1 MNTLSFYRIKY
12 LFNTHF
18 IANWQK
24 DVKNFLIVFATSIF
38 FIFYDLNL
46 IMPVIFILSILYARG
61 SEKMLGN
68 KNAAANY
75 LLLPTN
81 TSEKWLVNFILTHL
95 YYPVTLILVAAL
107 GIFFSRFFLT
117 ASTVDVSY
125 FSISCDS
132 IISWVVLLSMTMFAS
147 IYFKKHTIAKL
158 LAIFAVLVVVFL
170 IFIRIFT
177 NVIFVSQMQFIFYSD
192 VLRPLIFSGSFLR
205 FSDIL
210 WTVSKLVAIV
220 FFWVLSYFR
229 LRETEV

>member
-1 MNTLSFYRIKY
+1 
-12 LFNTHF
+12 
-18 IANWQK
+18 
-24 DVKNFLIVFATSIF
+24 
-38 FIFYDLNL
+38 
-46 IMPVIFILSILYARG
+46 
-61 SEKMLGN
+61 
-68 KNAAANY
+68 
-75 LLLPTN
+75 
-81 TSEKWLVNFILTHL
+81 
-95 YYPVTLILVAAL
+95 
-107 GIFFSRFFLT
+107 
-117 ASTVDVSY
+117 
-125 FSISCDS
+125 
-132 IISWVVLLSMTMFAS
+132 MFAS